1 MNEALK
7 MQISAFID
15 GELPENEAELLL
27 RRLNQDAAMRQQVA
41 KYLAIGRYM
50 RRDPELPGMPELRSR
65 IASALGEELAP
76 VAQVEVR
83 QASRFLR
90 PALGVALAASVAV
103 VALVGLRQ
111 SILPDAAGPGTQ
123 AAVEL
128 TGSAP
133 SITQAAAEDVLS
145 DELRH
150 MYLRHSASS
159 ADFGSNGMIT
169 RLVTLELQGGE
180 RVRIDPQNS
189 AAATAAIDAMVPSED
204 DDADVDEAGKR
215 GTDDVKRVD

>member
-1 MNEALK
+1 MNDALK

-41 KYLAIGRYM
+41 EYLAIGRHM
-50 RRDPELPGMPELRSR
+50 RRDPELAGMRELRGR
-65 IASALGEELAP
+65 IANALGEELLPA
-76 VAQVEVR
+76 AQVSAE
-83 QASRFLR
+83 QTSRFVR

-103 VALVGLRQ
+103 LALVGLRQ
-111 SILPDAAGPGTQ
+111 SVLPDSTEPVTEAAAPPI
-123 AAVEL
+123 E
-128 TGSAP
+128 SAP
-133 SITQAAAEDVLS
+133 AITQAAADDVLS

-159 ADFGSNGMIT
+159 ADFGTNDMIT

-180 RVRIDPQNS
+180 LVRISPQNK
-189 AAATAAIDAMVPSED
+189 AAETAVIDSIASPD
-204 DDADVDEAGKR
+204 DESDKP
-215 GTDDVKRVD
+215 TDDKKTRVD

>member
-1 MNEALK
+1 MNDALK

-41 KYLAIGRYM
+41 EYLAIGRHM
-50 RRDPELPGMPELRSR
+50 RRDPELAGMSELRGR
-65 IASALGEELAP
+65 IANALGEELLP
-76 VAQVEVR
+76 SV
-83 QASRFLR
+83 QASAAQTSRFVR

-103 VALVGLRQ
+103 IALVGLRQ
-111 SILPDAAGPGTQ
+111 SVLPDSTELVTEAAAPLI
-123 AAVEL
+123 E
-128 TGSAP
+128 SAP
-133 SITQAAAEDVLS
+133 AMTQAAADDVLS

-159 ADFGSNGMIT
+159 ADFGTNDMIT

-180 RVRIDPQNS
+180 LVRISPQNK
-189 AAATAAIDAMVPSED
+189 AAETAVIDSIASP
-204 DDADVDEAGKR
+204 DEESDEP
-215 GTDDVKRVD
+215 TDDKENRVD